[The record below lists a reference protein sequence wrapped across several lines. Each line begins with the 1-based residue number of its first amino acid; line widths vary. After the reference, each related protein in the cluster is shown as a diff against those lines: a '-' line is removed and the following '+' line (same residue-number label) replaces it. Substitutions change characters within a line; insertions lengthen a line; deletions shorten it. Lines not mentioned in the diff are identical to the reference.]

1 MCRCAHSR
9 LTRRGG
15 LQETGTTKDKAS
27 VQIEHWVLSSI
38 NGNQCTHLFRTDTR
52 HLSTDRFPR
61 PTARWRCFH
70 AQQVEESDI
79 QVLAQWSDDVT
90 YPRRTADYAPVNCV
104 QTKME
109 VCDPSS
115 GSSKSVNF
123 DNDGSDSVSLALS
136 LCVCVFVLFFCSLF
150 SLFYPSIKK
159 NRGCKL
165 SLQIGGSY
173 KIMFSI

>member
-1 MCRCAHSR
+1 V
-9 LTRRGG
+9 G

-27 VQIEHWVLSSI
+27 VQIEQWVLSSI
-38 NGNQCTHLFRTDTR
+38 NGNQCTPLFRTDTR

-70 AQQVEESDI
+70 AQQAEESDI

-104 QTKME
+104 QTKMD

-115 GSSKSVNF
+115 GGSKSVHF

-136 LCVCVFVLFFCSLF
+136 LCVCVVVLFFCSLF
-150 SLFYPSIKK
+150 SLCYPSIKK

-165 SLQIGGSY
+165 PLQIGGSY